1 MAGAKA
7 SYCHLVQM
15 VRMFMGLLSIGSA
28 MLPGAELLESDCKTN
43 DTAHRT
49 GLGNSNGLLSPGGT
63 RGVLGYL
70 VTSRAQIVLCC
81 RL

>member
-15 VRMFMGLLSIGSA
+15 VRMFVKLWFVGSA
-28 MLPGAELLESDCKTN
+28 ILQGAELLESDCKSD

-49 GLGNSNGLLSPGGT
+49 CLGNFMDFCHQEVLEGCWVIWLLAEHRSFCVAG
-63 RGVLGYL
+63 R
-70 VTSRAQIVLCC
+70 
-81 RL
+81 

>member
-15 VRMFMGLLSIGSA
+15 VRMFVELPSVGSA
-28 MLPGAELLESDCKTN
+28 MLQGAELLESDCKTN

-49 GLGNSNGLLSPGGT
+49 GLVDSTDFCHHEVLEECWVIWLLAEHRSFC
-63 RGVLGYL
+63 VVSY
-70 VTSRAQIVLCC
+70 
-81 RL
+81 